1 MDEGLQRVKKIVH
14 GLRMFSRVDQNDE
27 MTEYN
32 MNEGVKDTLVVAN
45 NEIKYDAT
53 IELDLNETYLKSMPM
68 VGN

>member
-1 MDEGLQRVKKIVH
+1 MVTHVFACG
-14 GLRMFSRVDQNDE
+14 QNDE